1 MAKKKIIKK
10 IVGKGNKTKRPL
22 TKQEVTKPTKHK
34 TTKLPVKKLPTKKLV
49 VKKEKKKEIVFN
61 EIKLALAISK
71 RMVEKLDV
79 PKIEEVR

>member
-10 IVGKGNKTKRPL
+10 VVRMGNKKVNPTKKKP
-22 TKQEVTKPTKHK
+22 VTKTNKLK
-34 TTKLPVKKLPTKKLV
+34 TTKLPIKKLV
-49 VKKEKKKEIVFN
+49 VKKEKKKEFVFN